1 MIFKQFFDNI
11 SFTYTYLIAN
21 KKGAEACII
30 DPVLEHIENY
40 LKAIKDLDLKLVKV
54 IDTHVHADHVSGIS
68 KLRDKTQCI
77 TCMGKSQNAS
87 EIVSMEVSDNEKF
100 KIGDLELRALF
111 TPGHT
116 DDSYCFL
123 LNDKIFTGDTL
134 LIGGTGR
141 TDFQNGN
148 AEDQYNSL
156 FNVVLKLDNRMLV
169 YPAHDYKGETVSTIG
184 FERKTNPRLQVKSKQ
199 EYVDLM
205 NLLNL
210 PDPKLMD
217 IAVPKNKKQGVSV
230 EIQMQSNGINVRQL
244 KTMID
249 QKVIKL
255 IDVRE
260 NFEIQRDGSIEN
272 SLHVPY
278 AQIENF
284 FKNIKLS
291 QPNEKFV
298 LYCHTGQRTYLALQK
313 LKNGNIH
320 HLVGGISNWI
330 EAGEKISLPSSQNTI
345 KK

>member
-1 MIFKQFFDNI
+1 MLFRQFFDTT
-11 SFTYTYLIAN
+11 SSTYTYLIAN

-30 DPVLEHIENY
+30 DPVLEHTKNY
-40 LKAIKDLDLKLVKV
+40 LKTIKDLDLKLVKV

-77 TCMGKSQNAS
+77 ACMGKSQNAS

-100 KIGDLELRALF
+100 KVGDLELRALF

-123 LNDKIFTGDTL
+123 LNNKIFTGDTL

-156 FNVVLKLDNRMLV
+156 FNVVLKLDDSVLV
-169 YPAHDYKGETVSTIG
+169 YPAHDYKGETVTTIG

-205 NLLNL
+205 SSLNL
-210 PDPKLMD
+210 PNPKLMD
-217 IAVPKNKKQGVSV
+217 IVVPKNRKHGVRL
-230 EIQMQSNGINVRQL
+230 EIQMQSNGINVQQL
-244 KTMID
+244 KTMMN
-249 QKVIKL
+249 QKKVKL

-260 NFEIQRDGSIEN
+260 DFEIQRDGLIEKSIQ
-272 SLHVPY
+272 VPY
-278 AQIENF
+278 TQIENF
-284 FKNIKLS
+284 FQNIELS
-291 QPNEKFV
+291 QSTDQFV
-298 LYCHTGQRTYLALQK
+298 LYCHSGQRTYLALQK
-313 LKNGNIH
+313 LKNSNIY
-320 HLVGGISNWI
+320 HLAGGILNWL
-330 EAGEKISLPSSQNTI
+330 EAGESVQRT
-345 KK
+345 

>member
-1 MIFKQFFDNI
+1 MLFRQFFDTT
-11 SFTYTYLIAN
+11 SSTYTYLIAN

-77 TCMGKSQNAS
+77 ACMGKSQNAS

-100 KIGDLELRALF
+100 KVGDLELRALF

-123 LNDKIFTGDTL
+123 LNNKIFTGDTL

-156 FNVVLKLDNRMLV
+156 FNVVLKLDDSVLV

-205 NLLNL
+205 SSLNL
-210 PDPKLMD
+210 PNPKLMD
-217 IAVPKNKKQGVSV
+217 IVIPKNRKHGVRL
-230 EIQMQSNGINVRQL
+230 EIQMQSNGINVQQL
-244 KTMID
+244 KTMMN
-249 QKVIKL
+249 QKKVKL

-260 NFEIQRDGSIEN
+260 DFEIQRDGLIEKSIQ
-272 SLHVPY
+272 VPY
-278 AQIENF
+278 TQIENF
-284 FKNIKLS
+284 FQNIELS
-291 QPNEKFV
+291 QSTDKFV
-298 LYCHTGQRTYLALQK
+298 LYCHSGQRTYLALQK
-313 LKNGNIH
+313 LKNSNIY
-320 HLVGGISNWI
+320 HLAGGILNWI
-330 EAGEKISLPSSQNTI
+330 EAGESVRRT
-345 KK
+345 

>member
-1 MIFKQFFDNI
+1 MLFRQFFDKI

-77 TCMGKSQNAS
+77 ACMGKSQNAS

-100 KIGDLELRALF
+100 KVGDLELRALF

-123 LNDKIFTGDTL
+123 LNNKIFTGDTL

-156 FNVVLKLDNRMLV
+156 FNVVLKLDDSVLV
-169 YPAHDYKGETVSTIG
+169 YPAHDYKGETVTTIG

-205 NLLNL
+205 SSLNL
-210 PDPKLMD
+210 PNPKLMD
-217 IAVPKNKKQGVSV
+217 IVVPKNRKHGVPL
-230 EIQMQSNGINVRQL
+230 EIQMQFNGINVQQL
-244 KTMID
+244 KTMMN
-249 QKVIKL
+249 QKKVKL

-260 NFEIQRDGSIEN
+260 DFEIQRDGLIEKSIQ
-272 SLHVPY
+272 VPY
-278 AQIENF
+278 TQIENF
-284 FKNIKLS
+284 FQNIELS
-291 QPNEKFV
+291 QSTDQFV
-298 LYCHTGQRTYLALQK
+298 LYCHSGQRTYLALQK
-313 LKNGNIH
+313 LKNSNIY
-320 HLVGGISNWI
+320 HLAGGILNWI
-330 EAGEKISLPSSQNTI
+330 EAGESVRRT
-345 KK
+345 

>member
-1 MIFKQFFDNI
+1 MLFRQFFDTT
-11 SFTYTYLIAN
+11 SSTYTYLIAN

-77 TCMGKSQNAS
+77 ACMGKSQNAS

-100 KIGDLELRALF
+100 KVGDLELRALF

-156 FNVVLKLDNRMLV
+156 FNVVLKLDDSVLV
-169 YPAHDYKGETVSTIG
+169 YPAHDYKGETVTTIG

-205 NLLNL
+205 SSLNL
-210 PDPKLMD
+210 PNPKLMD
-217 IAVPKNKKQGVSV
+217 IVVPKNRKHGVPL
-230 EIQMQSNGINVRQL
+230 EIQMQFNGINVQQL
-244 KTMID
+244 KTMMN
-249 QKVIKL
+249 QKKVKL

-260 NFEIQRDGSIEN
+260 DFEIQRDGLIEKSIQ
-272 SLHVPY
+272 VPY
-278 AQIENF
+278 TQIENF
-284 FKNIKLS
+284 FQNIELS
-291 QPNEKFV
+291 QSTDQFV
-298 LYCHTGQRTYLALQK
+298 LYCHSGQRTYLALQK
-313 LKNGNIH
+313 LKNSNIY
-320 HLVGGISNWI
+320 HLAGGILNWI
-330 EAGEKISLPSSQNTI
+330 EAGESVRRT
-345 KK
+345 

>member
-1 MIFKQFFDNI
+1 MLFRQFFDI
-11 SFTYTYLIAN
+11 TSSTYTYLIAN

-30 DPVLEHIENY
+30 DPVLENVPNY
-40 LKAIKDLDLKLVKV
+40 LKTIQDLDLKLVKV

-87 EIVSMEVSDNEKF
+87 EIVSMEVNDNEKF
-100 KIGDLELRALF
+100 KVGDLELRALF

-123 LNDKIFTGDTL
+123 LDDKIFTGDTL

-156 FNVVLKLDNRMLV
+156 FNVILKFDDRILV

-205 NLLNL
+205 NSLNL
-210 PDPKLMD
+210 PNPKLMD
-217 IAVPKNKKQGVSV
+217 IVVPKNKKHGVPL
-230 EIQMQSNGINVRQL
+230 ENQMRSNGINVQQL
-244 KTMID
+244 KTMMN
-249 QKVIKL
+249 QKKVKL

-260 NFEIQRDGSIEN
+260 DFEIQRDGLIEKSIQ
-272 SLHVPY
+272 VPY
-278 AQIENF
+278 TQIENF
-284 FKNIKLS
+284 FQNIELS
-291 QPNEKFV
+291 QSTDQFV
-298 LYCHTGQRTYLALQK
+298 LYCHSGQRTYLALQK
-313 LKNGNIH
+313 LKNSNIY
-320 HLVGGISNWI
+320 HLAGGILNWL
-330 EAGEKISLPSSQNTI
+330 EAGESVRRT
-345 KK
+345 

>member
-1 MIFKQFFDNI
+1 MLFRQFFDTT
-11 SFTYTYLIAN
+11 SSTYTYLIAN

-77 TCMGKSQNAS
+77 ACMGKSQNAS

-100 KIGDLELRALF
+100 KVGDLELRALF

-123 LNDKIFTGDTL
+123 LNNKIFTGDTL

-156 FNVVLKLDNRMLV
+156 FNVVLKLDDSVLV
-169 YPAHDYKGETVSTIG
+169 YPAHDYKGETVTTIG

-205 NLLNL
+205 SSLNL
-210 PDPKLMD
+210 PNPKLMD
-217 IAVPKNKKQGVSV
+217 IVIPKNRKHGVPL
-230 EIQMQSNGINVRQL
+230 EIQMQFNGINVQQL
-244 KTMID
+244 KTMMN
-249 QKVIKL
+249 QKKVKL

-260 NFEIQRDGSIEN
+260 DFEIQRDGLIEKSIQ
-272 SLHVPY
+272 VPY
-278 AQIENF
+278 TQIENF
-284 FKNIKLS
+284 FQNIELS
-291 QPNEKFV
+291 QSTDQFV
-298 LYCHTGQRTYLALQK
+298 LYCHSGQRTYLALQK
-313 LKNGNIH
+313 LKNSNIY
-320 HLVGGISNWI
+320 HLAGGILNWI
-330 EAGEKISLPSSQNTI
+330 EAGESVRRS
-345 KK
+345 

>member
-1 MIFKQFFDNI
+1 MLFRQFFDTT
-11 SFTYTYLIAN
+11 SSTYTYLIAN

-68 KLRDKTQCI
+68 KLRDKTHCI
-77 TCMGKSQNAS
+77 ACMGKSQNAS

-100 KIGDLELRALF
+100 KVGDLELRALF

-123 LNDKIFTGDTL
+123 LNNKIFTGDTL

-156 FNVVLKLDNRMLV
+156 FNVVLKLDDSVLV

-205 NLLNL
+205 SSLNL
-210 PDPKLMD
+210 PNPKLMD
-217 IAVPKNKKQGVSV
+217 IVVPKNRKHGVPL
-230 EIQMQSNGINVRQL
+230 EIQMQFNGINVPQL
-244 KTMID
+244 KTMMN
-249 QKVIKL
+249 QKKVKL

-260 NFEIQRDGSIEN
+260 DFEIQRDGLIEKSIQ
-272 SLHVPY
+272 VPY
-278 AQIENF
+278 TQIENF
-284 FKNIKLS
+284 FQNIELS
-291 QPNEKFV
+291 QSTDQFV
-298 LYCHTGQRTYLALQK
+298 LYCHSGQRTYLALQK
-313 LKNGNIH
+313 LKNSNIY
-320 HLVGGISNWI
+320 HLAGGILNWI
-330 EAGEKISLPSSQNTI
+330 EAGESVRRT
-345 KK
+345 

>member
-1 MIFKQFFDNI
+1 MLFRQFFDKI

-68 KLRDKTQCI
+68 KLRDKTHCI
-77 TCMGKSQNAS
+77 ACMGKSQNAS

-100 KIGDLELRALF
+100 KVGDLELRALF

-156 FNVVLKLDNRMLV
+156 FNVVLKLDDSVLV

-205 NLLNL
+205 SSLNL
-210 PDPKLMD
+210 PNPKLMD
-217 IAVPKNKKQGVSV
+217 IVVPKNRKHGVPL
-230 EIQMQSNGINVRQL
+230 EIQMQFNGINVQQL
-244 KTMID
+244 KTMMN
-249 QKVIKL
+249 QKKVKL

-260 NFEIQRDGSIEN
+260 DFEIQRDGLIEKSIQ
-272 SLHVPY
+272 VPY
-278 AQIENF
+278 TQIENF
-284 FKNIKLS
+284 FQNIELS
-291 QPNEKFV
+291 QSTDQFV
-298 LYCHTGQRTYLALQK
+298 LYCHSGQRTYLALQK
-313 LKNGNIH
+313 LKNSNIY
-320 HLVGGISNWI
+320 HLAGGILNWL
-330 EAGEKISLPSSQNTI
+330 EAGESVQRT
-345 KK
+345 

>member
-1 MIFKQFFDNI
+1 MLFRQFFDTT
-11 SFTYTYLIAN
+11 SSTYTYLIAN

-77 TCMGKSQNAS
+77 ACMGKSQNAS

-100 KIGDLELRALF
+100 KVGDLELRALF

-123 LNDKIFTGDTL
+123 LNNKIFTGDTL

-156 FNVVLKLDNRMLV
+156 FNVVLKLDDSVLV
-169 YPAHDYKGETVSTIG
+169 YPAHDYKGETVTTIG

-205 NLLNL
+205 SSLNL
-210 PDPKLMD
+210 PNPKLMD
-217 IAVPKNKKQGVSV
+217 IVVPKNRKHGVPL
-230 EIQMQSNGINVRQL
+230 EIQMQFNGINVQQL
-244 KTMID
+244 KTMMN
-249 QKVIKL
+249 QKKVKL

-260 NFEIQRDGSIEN
+260 DFEIQRDGLIEKSIQ
-272 SLHVPY
+272 VPY
-278 AQIENF
+278 TQIENF
-284 FKNIKLS
+284 FQNIELS
-291 QPNEKFV
+291 QSTDQFV
-298 LYCHTGQRTYLALQK
+298 LYCHSGQRTYLALQK
-313 LKNGNIH
+313 LKNSNIY
-320 HLVGGISNWI
+320 HLAGGILNWL
-330 EAGEKISLPSSQNTI
+330 EAGEGVRRT
-345 KK
+345 

>member
-1 MIFKQFFDNI
+1 MLFRQFFDKT
-11 SFTYTYLIAN
+11 SFTYTYLIAH

-30 DPVLEHIENY
+30 DPVLEHVENY

-87 EIVSMEVSDNEKF
+87 EIVSMEVSDNEKL

-123 LNDKIFTGDTL
+123 LNNKIFTGDTL

-156 FNVVLKLDNRMLV
+156 FNVVLKLDNRILV

-199 EYVDLM
+199 KYMDLM
-205 NLLNL
+205 NSLNL
-210 PDPKLMD
+210 PNPKLMD
-217 IAVPKNKKQGVSV
+217 IAVPKNKKHGVPL
-230 EIQMQSNGINVRQL
+230 EIQMQSNGINVQQL

-272 SLHVPY
+272 SIQVPY
-278 AQIENF
+278 TQIENF
-284 FKNIKLS
+284 FQNIELS
-291 QPNEKFV
+291 QSTDKFV
-298 LYCHTGQRTYLALQK
+298 LYCHSGQRTYLALQK
-313 LKNGNIH
+313 LKNSNIY
-320 HLVGGISNWI
+320 HLAGGILNWI
-330 EAGEKISLPSSQNTI
+330 EAGESVRRT
-345 KK
+345 

>member
-1 MIFKQFFDNI
+1 MLFRQFFDTT
-11 SFTYTYLIAN
+11 SSTYTYLIAN

-40 LKAIKDLDLKLVKV
+40 LKAIKELDLKLVKV

-77 TCMGKSQNAS
+77 ACMGKSQNAS

-100 KIGDLELRALF
+100 KVGDLELRALF

-116 DDSYCFL
+116 DDSYCFI

-156 FNVVLKLDNRMLV
+156 FNVVLKLDDSVLV
-169 YPAHDYKGETVSTIG
+169 YPAHDYKGETVTTIG

-205 NLLNL
+205 SSLNL
-210 PDPKLMD
+210 PNPKLMD
-217 IAVPKNKKQGVSV
+217 IVVPKNRKHGVRL
-230 EIQMQSNGINVRQL
+230 EIQMQFNGINVQQL
-244 KTMID
+244 KTMMN
-249 QKVIKL
+249 QKKVKL

-260 NFEIQRDGSIEN
+260 DFEIQRDGLIEKSIQ
-272 SLHVPY
+272 VPY
-278 AQIENF
+278 TQIENF
-284 FKNIKLS
+284 FQNIELS
-291 QPNEKFV
+291 QSTDQFV
-298 LYCHTGQRTYLALQK
+298 LYCHSGQRTYLALQK
-313 LKNGNIH
+313 LKNSNIY
-320 HLVGGISNWI
+320 HLAGGILNWI
-330 EAGEKISLPSSQNTI
+330 EAGESVRRT
-345 KK
+345 

>member
-1 MIFKQFFDNI
+1 MLFRQFFDKI

-77 TCMGKSQNAS
+77 ACMGKSQNAS

-100 KIGDLELRALF
+100 KVGDLELRALF

-116 DDSYCFL
+116 DDSHCFL
-123 LNDKIFTGDTL
+123 LNNKIFTGDTL

-156 FNVVLKLDNRMLV
+156 FNVVLKLDDSVLV
-169 YPAHDYKGETVSTIG
+169 YPAHDYKGETVTTIG

-205 NLLNL
+205 SSLNL
-210 PDPKLMD
+210 PNPKLMD
-217 IAVPKNKKQGVSV
+217 IVVPKNRKHGVPL
-230 EIQMQSNGINVRQL
+230 EIQMQFNGINVQQL
-244 KTMID
+244 KTMMN
-249 QKVIKL
+249 QKKVKL

-260 NFEIQRDGSIEN
+260 DFEIQRDGLIEKSIQ
-272 SLHVPY
+272 VPY
-278 AQIENF
+278 TQIENF
-284 FKNIKLS
+284 FQNIELS
-291 QPNEKFV
+291 QSTDQFV
-298 LYCHTGQRTYLALQK
+298 LYCHSGQRTYLALQK
-313 LKNGNIH
+313 LKNSNIY
-320 HLVGGISNWI
+320 HLAGGILNWI
-330 EAGEKISLPSSQNTI
+330 EAGESVRRT
-345 KK
+345 

>member
-1 MIFKQFFDNI
+1 MLFRQFFDTT
-11 SFTYTYLIAN
+11 SSTYTYLIAN

-77 TCMGKSQNAS
+77 ACMGKSQNAS

-100 KIGDLELRALF
+100 KVGDLELRALF

-123 LNDKIFTGDTL
+123 LNNKIFTGDTL

-156 FNVVLKLDNRMLV
+156 FNVVLKLDDSVLV
-169 YPAHDYKGETVSTIG
+169 YPAHDYKGETVTTIG

-205 NLLNL
+205 SSLNL
-210 PDPKLMD
+210 PNPKLMD
-217 IAVPKNKKQGVSV
+217 IVVPKNRKHGVPL
-230 EIQMQSNGINVRQL
+230 ENQMRSNGINVQQL
-244 KTMID
+244 KTMMN
-249 QKVIKL
+249 QKKVKL

-260 NFEIQRDGSIEN
+260 DFEIQRDGLIEKSIQ
-272 SLHVPY
+272 VPY
-278 AQIENF
+278 TQIENF
-284 FKNIKLS
+284 FQNIELS
-291 QPNEKFV
+291 QSTDQFV
-298 LYCHTGQRTYLALQK
+298 LYCHSGQRTYLALQK
-313 LKNGNIH
+313 LKNSNIY
-320 HLVGGISNWI
+320 HLAGGILNWL
-330 EAGEKISLPSSQNTI
+330 EAGESVQRT
-345 KK
+345 

>member
-1 MIFKQFFDNI
+1 MLFRQFFDTT
-11 SFTYTYLIAN
+11 SSTYTYLIAN

-77 TCMGKSQNAS
+77 ACMGKSQNAS
-87 EIVSMEVSDNEKF
+87 EIVSIEVSDNEKF
-100 KIGDLELRALF
+100 KVGDLELRALF

-123 LNDKIFTGDTL
+123 LNNKIFTGDTL

-156 FNVVLKLDNRMLV
+156 FNVVLKLDDSVLV
-169 YPAHDYKGETVSTIG
+169 YPAHDYKGETVTTIG

-205 NLLNL
+205 SSLNL
-210 PDPKLMD
+210 PNPKLMD
-217 IAVPKNKKQGVSV
+217 IVVPKNRKHGVPL
-230 EIQMQSNGINVRQL
+230 EIQMQFNGINVQQL
-244 KTMID
+244 KTMMN
-249 QKVIKL
+249 QKKVKL

-260 NFEIQRDGSIEN
+260 DFEIQRDGLIEKSIQ
-272 SLHVPY
+272 VPY
-278 AQIENF
+278 TQIENF
-284 FKNIKLS
+284 FQNIELS
-291 QPNEKFV
+291 QSTDQFV
-298 LYCHTGQRTYLALQK
+298 LYCHSGQRTYLALQK
-313 LKNGNIH
+313 LKNSNIY
-320 HLVGGISNWI
+320 HLAGGILNWL
-330 EAGEKISLPSSQNTI
+330 EAGESVRRT
-345 KK
+345 

>member
-1 MIFKQFFDNI
+1 MLFRQFFDAT
-11 SFTYTYLIAN
+11 SSTYTYLVAH

-30 DPVLEHIENY
+30 DPVLEHVDNY

-68 KLRDKTQCI
+68 KLRDKTHCI
-77 TCMGKSQNAS
+77 ACMGKSQNAS
-87 EIVSMEVSDNEKF
+87 EIVSIEVSDNEKF
-100 KIGDLELRALF
+100 KVGDLELRALF

-123 LNDKIFTGDTL
+123 LNNKIFTGDTL

-156 FNVVLKLDNRMLV
+156 FNVVLKLDDSVLV

-205 NLLNL
+205 SSLNL
-210 PDPKLMD
+210 PNPKLMD
-217 IAVPKNKKQGVSV
+217 IVVPKNRKHGVRL
-230 EIQMQSNGINVRQL
+230 EIQMQFNGINVQQL
-244 KTMID
+244 KTMMN
-249 QKVIKL
+249 QKKVKL

-260 NFEIQRDGSIEN
+260 DFEIQRDGLIEKSIQ
-272 SLHVPY
+272 VPY
-278 AQIENF
+278 TQIENF
-284 FKNIKLS
+284 FQNIELS
-291 QPNEKFV
+291 QSTDQFV
-298 LYCHTGQRTYLALQK
+298 LYCHSGQRTYLALQK
-313 LKNGNIH
+313 LKNSNIY
-320 HLVGGISNWI
+320 HLAGGIINWI
-330 EAGEKISLPSSQNTI
+330 EAGESVRRT
-345 KK
+345 

>member
-1 MIFKQFFDNI
+1 MLFRQFFDTT
-11 SFTYTYLIAN
+11 SSTYTYLIAN

-77 TCMGKSQNAS
+77 ACMGKSQNAS

-100 KIGDLELRALF
+100 KVGDLELRALF

-123 LNDKIFTGDTL
+123 LNNKIFTGDTL

-156 FNVVLKLDNRMLV
+156 FNVVLKLDDSVLV

-205 NLLNL
+205 SSLNL
-210 PDPKLMD
+210 PNPKLMD
-217 IAVPKNKKQGVSV
+217 IVVPKNRKHGVPL
-230 EIQMQSNGINVRQL
+230 EIQMQFNGINVQQL
-244 KTMID
+244 KTMMN
-249 QKVIKL
+249 QKKVKL

-260 NFEIQRDGSIEN
+260 DFEIQRDGLIEKSIQ
-272 SLHVPY
+272 VPY
-278 AQIENF
+278 TQIENF
-284 FKNIKLS
+284 FQNIELS
-291 QPNEKFV
+291 QSTDQFV
-298 LYCHTGQRTYLALQK
+298 LYCHSGQRTYLALQK
-313 LKNGNIH
+313 LKNSNIY
-320 HLVGGISNWI
+320 HLAGGILNWL
-330 EAGEKISLPSSQNTI
+330 EAGESVRRT
-345 KK
+345 

>member
-1 MIFKQFFDNI
+1 MLFRQFFDTT
-11 SFTYTYLIAN
+11 SSTYTYLIAN

-68 KLRDKTQCI
+68 KLREKTQCI
-77 TCMGKSQNAS
+77 ACMGKSQNAS

-100 KIGDLELRALF
+100 KVGDLELRALF

-156 FNVVLKLDNRMLV
+156 FNVVLKLDDSVLV
-169 YPAHDYKGETVSTIG
+169 YPAHDYKGETVTTIG

-205 NLLNL
+205 SSLNL
-210 PDPKLMD
+210 PNPKLMD
-217 IAVPKNKKQGVSV
+217 IVVPKNRKHGVPL
-230 EIQMQSNGINVRQL
+230 EIQMQFNGINVQQL
-244 KTMID
+244 KTMMN
-249 QKVIKL
+249 QKKVKL

-260 NFEIQRDGSIEN
+260 DFEIQRDGSIEK
-272 SLHVPY
+272 SIQVPY
-278 AQIENF
+278 TQIENF
-284 FKNIKLS
+284 FQNIELS
-291 QPNEKFV
+291 QSTDQFV
-298 LYCHTGQRTYLALQK
+298 LYCHSGQRTYLALQK
-313 LKNGNIH
+313 LKNSNIY
-320 HLVGGISNWI
+320 HLAGGILNWI
-330 EAGEKISLPSSQNTI
+330 ESGESVRRT
-345 KK
+345 

>member
-1 MIFKQFFDNI
+1 MLFRQFFDKI
-11 SFTYTYLIAN
+11 SSTYTYLIAN

-68 KLRDKTQCI
+68 KLRDKTHCI
-77 TCMGKSQNAS
+77 ACMGKSQNAS

-100 KIGDLELRALF
+100 KVGDLELRALF

-123 LNDKIFTGDTL
+123 LNNKIFTGDTL

-156 FNVVLKLDNRMLV
+156 FNVVLKLDDSVLV
-169 YPAHDYKGETVSTIG
+169 YPAHDYKGETVTTIG

-205 NLLNL
+205 SSLNL
-210 PDPKLMD
+210 PNPKLMD
-217 IAVPKNKKQGVSV
+217 IVIPKNRKLGVRL
-230 EIQMQSNGINVRQL
+230 EIQMQSNGINVQQL
-244 KTMID
+244 KTMMY
-249 QKVIKL
+249 QKKVKL

-260 NFEIQRDGSIEN
+260 DFEIQRDGLIEKSIQ
-272 SLHVPY
+272 VPY
-278 AQIENF
+278 TQIENF
-284 FKNIKLS
+284 FQNIELS
-291 QPNEKFV
+291 QSTDKFV
-298 LYCHTGQRTYLALQK
+298 LYCHSGQRTYLALQK
-313 LKNGNIH
+313 LKNSNIY
-320 HLVGGISNWI
+320 HLAGGILNWI
-330 EAGEKISLPSSQNTI
+330 EAGESVRRS
-345 KK
+345 

>member
-1 MIFKQFFDNI
+1 MLFRQFFDI
-11 SFTYTYLIAN
+11 TSSTYTYLIAN

-30 DPVLEHIENY
+30 DPVLENVPNY
-40 LKAIKDLDLKLVKV
+40 LKTIQDLDLKLVKV

-87 EIVSMEVSDNEKF
+87 EIVSMEVNDNEKF

-123 LNDKIFTGDTL
+123 LDDKIFTGDTL

-156 FNVVLKLDNRMLV
+156 FNVILKFDDRILV

-205 NLLNL
+205 NSLNL
-210 PDPKLMD
+210 PNPKLMD
-217 IAVPKNKKQGVSV
+217 IAVPKNKKHGVPL
-230 EIQMQSNGINVRQL
+230 EIQMQFNGINVQQL
-244 KTMID
+244 KTMMN
-249 QKVIKL
+249 QKKVKL

-260 NFEIQRDGSIEN
+260 DFEIQRDGLIEKSIQ
-272 SLHVPY
+272 VPY
-278 AQIENF
+278 TQIENF
-284 FKNIKLS
+284 FQNIELS
-291 QPNEKFV
+291 QSTDQFV
-298 LYCHTGQRTYLALQK
+298 LYCHSGQRTYLALQK
-313 LKNGNIH
+313 LKNSNIH
-320 HLVGGISNWI
+320 HLVGGILNWI
-330 EAGEKISLPSSQNTI
+330 EAGEKVHLSPSH
-345 KK
+345 

>member
-1 MIFKQFFDNI
+1 MLFRQFFDKI
-11 SFTYTYLIAN
+11 SSTYTYLIAN

-40 LKAIKDLDLKLVKV
+40 LKAIKELDLKLVKV

-68 KLRDKTQCI
+68 KLRDKTHCI
-77 TCMGKSQNAS
+77 ACMGKSQNAS

-100 KIGDLELRALF
+100 KVGDLELCALF

-116 DDSYCFL
+116 NDSYCFL

-156 FNVVLKLDNRMLV
+156 FNVVLKLDDSVLV
-169 YPAHDYKGETVSTIG
+169 YPAHDYKGETVTTIG

-205 NLLNL
+205 SSLNL
-210 PDPKLMD
+210 PNPKLMD
-217 IAVPKNKKQGVSV
+217 IVVPKNRKHGVPL
-230 EIQMQSNGINVRQL
+230 EIQMQFNGINVQQL
-244 KTMID
+244 KTMMN
-249 QKVIKL
+249 QKKVKL

-260 NFEIQRDGSIEN
+260 DFEIQRDGLIEKSIQ
-272 SLHVPY
+272 VPY
-278 AQIENF
+278 TQIENF
-284 FKNIKLS
+284 FQNIELS
-291 QPNEKFV
+291 QSTDQFV
-298 LYCHTGQRTYLALQK
+298 LYCHSGQRTYLALQK
-313 LKNGNIH
+313 LKNSNIY
-320 HLVGGISNWI
+320 HLAGGILNWI
-330 EAGEKISLPSSQNTI
+330 EAGESVRRT
-345 KK
+345 

>member
-1 MIFKQFFDNI
+1 MLFRQFLDI
-11 SFTYTYLIAN
+11 TSSTYTYLIAN

-30 DPVLEHIENY
+30 DPVLEHTENY
-40 LKAIKDLDLKLVKV
+40 LRTIKEFDLKLVKV

-77 TCMGKSQNAS
+77 ACMGKSQNAS

-100 KIGDLELRALF
+100 KVGDLELRALF

-156 FNVVLKLDNRMLV
+156 FNVVLKLDDSVLV
-169 YPAHDYKGETVSTIG
+169 YPAHDYKGETVTTIG

-205 NLLNL
+205 SSLNL
-210 PDPKLMD
+210 PNPKLMD
-217 IAVPKNKKQGVSV
+217 IVVPKNRKHGVRL
-230 EIQMQSNGINVRQL
+230 EIQMQFNGINVQQL
-244 KTMID
+244 KTMMN
-249 QKVIKL
+249 QKKVKL

-260 NFEIQRDGSIEN
+260 DFEIQRDGLIEKSIQ
-272 SLHVPY
+272 VPY
-278 AQIENF
+278 TQIENF
-284 FKNIKLS
+284 FQNIELS
-291 QPNEKFV
+291 QSTDQFV

-313 LKNGNIH
+313 LKNSNIY
-320 HLVGGISNWI
+320 HLAGGILNWI
-330 EAGEKISLPSSQNTI
+330 EAGESVRQT
-345 KK
+345 

>member
-1 MIFKQFFDNI
+1 MLFRQFFDTT
-11 SFTYTYLIAN
+11 SSTYTYLIAN

-77 TCMGKSQNAS
+77 ACMGKSQNAS

-100 KIGDLELRALF
+100 KVGDLELRALF

-123 LNDKIFTGDTL
+123 LNNKIFTGDTL

-156 FNVVLKLDNRMLV
+156 FNVVLKLDDSVLV
-169 YPAHDYKGETVSTIG
+169 YPAHDYKGETVTTIG

-205 NLLNL
+205 SSLNL
-210 PDPKLMD
+210 PNPKLMD
-217 IAVPKNKKQGVSV
+217 IVVPKNRKHGVRLK
-230 EIQMQSNGINVRQL
+230 IQMQSNGINVQQL
-244 KTMID
+244 KTMMN
-249 QKVIKL
+249 QKKVKL

-260 NFEIQRDGSIEN
+260 DFEIQRDGLIEKSIQ
-272 SLHVPY
+272 VPY
-278 AQIENF
+278 TQIENF
-284 FKNIKLS
+284 FQNIELS
-291 QPNEKFV
+291 QSTDQFV
-298 LYCHTGQRTYLALQK
+298 LYCHSGQRTYLALQK
-313 LKNGNIH
+313 LKNSNIY
-320 HLVGGISNWI
+320 HLAGGILNWL
-330 EAGEKISLPSSQNTI
+330 EAGESVRRT
-345 KK
+345 

>member
-1 MIFKQFFDNI
+1 MLFRQFFDTT
-11 SFTYTYLIAN
+11 SSTYTYLIAN

-77 TCMGKSQNAS
+77 ACMGKSQNAS

-100 KIGDLELRALF
+100 KVGDLELRALF

-156 FNVVLKLDNRMLV
+156 FNVVLKLDDSVLV

-205 NLLNL
+205 SSLNL
-210 PDPKLMD
+210 PNPKLMD
-217 IAVPKNKKQGVSV
+217 IVVPKNRKHGVPL
-230 EIQMQSNGINVRQL
+230 EIQMQSNGINVQQL
-244 KTMID
+244 KTMMN
-249 QKVIKL
+249 QKKVKL

-260 NFEIQRDGSIEN
+260 DFEIQRDGLIEKSIQ
-272 SLHVPY
+272 VPY
-278 AQIENF
+278 TQIENF
-284 FKNIKLS
+284 FQNIELS
-291 QPNEKFV
+291 QSTDQFV
-298 LYCHTGQRTYLALQK
+298 LYCHSGQRTYLALQK
-313 LKNGNIH
+313 LKNSNIY
-320 HLVGGISNWI
+320 HLAGGILNWL
-330 EAGEKISLPSSQNTI
+330 ETGESVRRT
-345 KK
+345 

>member
-1 MIFKQFFDNI
+1 MLFRQFFDTT
-11 SFTYTYLIAN
+11 SSTYTYLIAN

-77 TCMGKSQNAS
+77 ACMGKSQNAS

-100 KIGDLELRALF
+100 KVGDLELRALF

-156 FNVVLKLDNRMLV
+156 FNVVLKLDDSVLV

-205 NLLNL
+205 SSLNL
-210 PDPKLMD
+210 PNPKLMD
-217 IAVPKNKKQGVSV
+217 IVVPKNRKHGVPL
-230 EIQMQSNGINVRQL
+230 EIQMQFNGINVQQL
-244 KTMID
+244 KTMMN
-249 QKVIKL
+249 QKKVKL

-260 NFEIQRDGSIEN
+260 DFEIQRDGLIEKSIQ
-272 SLHVPY
+272 VPY
-278 AQIENF
+278 TQIENF
-284 FKNIKLS
+284 FQNIELS
-291 QPNEKFV
+291 QSTDQFV
-298 LYCHTGQRTYLALQK
+298 LYCHSGQRTYLALQK
-313 LKNGNIH
+313 LKNSNIY
-320 HLVGGISNWI
+320 HLAGGILNWI
-330 EAGEKISLPSSQNTI
+330 EAGESVRRT
-345 KK
+345 

>member
-30 DPVLEHIENY
+30 DPVLENVPNY
-40 LKAIKDLDLKLVKV
+40 LKTIQDLNLKLVKV

-123 LNDKIFTGDTL
+123 LGDKIFTGDTL

-148 AEDQYNSL
+148 ARDQYNSL
-156 FNVVLKLDNRMLV
+156 FNIVLKFDDKTLV

-205 NLLNL
+205 NSLNL
-210 PDPKLMD
+210 PNPKLMD
-217 IAVPKNKKQGVSV
+217 IAVPKNKKHGVSV
-230 EIQMQSNGINVRQL
+230 EIQMQSNGINAQQL

-249 QKVIKL
+249 QKAIKL

-272 SLHVPY
+272 SIHVPY

-284 FKNIKLS
+284 FKNIELP
-291 QPNEKFV
+291 QPSEKFV

-313 LKNGNIH
+313 LKNGNIY
-320 HLVGGISNWI
+320 HLVGGILNWI
-330 EAGEKISLPSSQNTI
+330 ETGEKVHLSPSY
-345 KK
+345 

>member
-1 MIFKQFFDNI
+1 MLFRQFFDTT
-11 SFTYTYLIAN
+11 SSTYTYLIAN

-77 TCMGKSQNAS
+77 ACMGKSQNAS

-100 KIGDLELRALF
+100 KVGDLELRALF

-116 DDSYCFL
+116 DDSYCFI

-156 FNVVLKLDNRMLV
+156 FNVVLKLDDSVLV
-169 YPAHDYKGETVSTIG
+169 YPAHDYKGETVTTIG

-205 NLLNL
+205 SSLNL
-210 PDPKLMD
+210 PNPKLMD
-217 IAVPKNKKQGVSV
+217 IVVPKNRKHGVPL
-230 EIQMQSNGINVRQL
+230 EIQMQFNGINVQQL
-244 KTMID
+244 KTMMN
-249 QKVIKL
+249 QKKVKL

-260 NFEIQRDGSIEN
+260 DFEIQRDGLIEKSIQ
-272 SLHVPY
+272 VPY
-278 AQIENF
+278 TQIENF
-284 FKNIKLS
+284 FQNIELS
-291 QPNEKFV
+291 QSTDQFV
-298 LYCHTGQRTYLALQK
+298 LYCHSGQRTYLALQK
-313 LKNGNIH
+313 LKNSNIY
-320 HLVGGISNWI
+320 HLAGGILNWI
-330 EAGEKISLPSSQNTI
+330 ETGFSVRRT
-345 KK
+345 

>member
-1 MIFKQFFDNI
+1 MLFRQFFDTT
-11 SFTYTYLIAN
+11 SSTYTYLIAN

-68 KLRDKTQCI
+68 KLRDKTHCI
-77 TCMGKSQNAS
+77 ACMGKSQNAS

-100 KIGDLELRALF
+100 KVGDLELRALF

-123 LNDKIFTGDTL
+123 LNNKIFTGDTL

-156 FNVVLKLDNRMLV
+156 FNVVLKLDDSVLV

-205 NLLNL
+205 SSLNL
-210 PDPKLMD
+210 PNPKLMD
-217 IAVPKNKKQGVSV
+217 IVIPKNRKHGVRL
-230 EIQMQSNGINVRQL
+230 EIQMQFNGINVQQL
-244 KTMID
+244 KTMMN
-249 QKVIKL
+249 QKKVKL

-260 NFEIQRDGSIEN
+260 DFEIQRDGLIEKSIQ
-272 SLHVPY
+272 VPY
-278 AQIENF
+278 TQIENF
-284 FKNIKLS
+284 FQNIELS
-291 QPNEKFV
+291 QSTDQFV
-298 LYCHTGQRTYLALQK
+298 LYCHSGQRTYLALQK
-313 LKNGNIH
+313 LKNSNIY
-320 HLVGGISNWI
+320 HLAGGILNWI
-330 EAGEKISLPSSQNTI
+330 EAGESVRRS
-345 KK
+345 

>member
-1 MIFKQFFDNI
+1 MLFRQFFDTT
-11 SFTYTYLIAN
+11 SSTYTYLIAN

-77 TCMGKSQNAS
+77 ACMGKSQNAS

-100 KIGDLELRALF
+100 KVGDLELRALF

-156 FNVVLKLDNRMLV
+156 FNVVLKLDDSVLV

-205 NLLNL
+205 SSLNL
-210 PDPKLMD
+210 PNPKLMD
-217 IAVPKNKKQGVSV
+217 IVVPKNRKHGVPL
-230 EIQMQSNGINVRQL
+230 EIQMQFNGINVQQL
-244 KTMID
+244 KTMMN
-249 QKVIKL
+249 QKKVKL

-260 NFEIQRDGSIEN
+260 DFEIQRDGLIEKSIQ
-272 SLHVPY
+272 VPY

-284 FKNIKLS
+284 FQNIELFQS
-291 QPNEKFV
+291 TDQFV
-298 LYCHTGQRTYLALQK
+298 LYCHSGQRTYLALQK
-313 LKNGNIH
+313 LKNSNIY
-320 HLVGGISNWI
+320 HLAGGILNWL
-330 EAGEKISLPSSQNTI
+330 EAGESVQRT
-345 KK
+345 

>member
-1 MIFKQFFDNI
+1 MLFRQFFDTT
-11 SFTYTYLIAN
+11 SSTYTYLIAN

-77 TCMGKSQNAS
+77 ACMGKSQNAS

-100 KIGDLELRALF
+100 KVGDLELRALF

-156 FNVVLKLDNRMLV
+156 FNVVLKLDDSVLV
-169 YPAHDYKGETVSTIG
+169 YPAHDYKGETVTTIG

-205 NLLNL
+205 SSLNL
-210 PDPKLMD
+210 PNPKLMD
-217 IAVPKNKKQGVSV
+217 IVVPKNRKHGVPL
-230 EIQMQSNGINVRQL
+230 EIQMQFNGINVQQL
-244 KTMID
+244 KTMMN
-249 QKVIKL
+249 QKKVKL

-260 NFEIQRDGSIEN
+260 DFEIQRDGLIEKSIQ
-272 SLHVPY
+272 VPY
-278 AQIENF
+278 TQIENF
-284 FKNIKLS
+284 FQNIELS
-291 QPNEKFV
+291 QSTDQFV
-298 LYCHTGQRTYLALQK
+298 LYCHSGQRTYLALQK
-313 LKNGNIH
+313 LKDSNIY
-320 HLVGGISNWI
+320 HLAGGILNWI
-330 EAGEKISLPSSQNTI
+330 EAGESVRRT
-345 KK
+345 

>member
-141 TDFQNGN
+141 TDFQNGS

-156 FNVVLKLDNRMLV
+156 FNVVLKLDDRMLV

-184 FERKTNPRLQVKSKQ
+184 FERKTNPRLQVKSKR

-205 NLLNL
+205 NSLNL

-217 IAVPKNKKQGVSV
+217 IVVPKNKKQGVSV

-272 SLHVPY
+272 SLNVPY

-284 FKNIKLS
+284 FKNIKLY

-330 EAGEKISLPSSQNTI
+330 ESGEKISLPSSQNTI

>member
-1 MIFKQFFDNI
+1 MLFRQFFDTT
-11 SFTYTYLIAN
+11 SSTYTYLIAD
-21 KKGAEACII
+21 KKGSEACII
-30 DPVLEHIENY
+30 DPVLEHTKNY

-54 IDTHVHADHVSGIS
+54 IDTHVHADHISGIS

-77 TCMGKSQNAS
+77 ACMGKSQNAS

-100 KIGDLELRALF
+100 KVGDLELRALF

-156 FNVVLKLDNRMLV
+156 FNVVLKLDDSVLV
-169 YPAHDYKGETVSTIG
+169 YPAHDYKGETVTTIG

-205 NLLNL
+205 SSLNL
-210 PDPKLMD
+210 PNPKLMD
-217 IAVPKNKKQGVSV
+217 IVVPKNRKHGVPL
-230 EIQMQSNGINVRQL
+230 EIQMQFNGINVQQL
-244 KTMID
+244 KTMMN
-249 QKVIKL
+249 QKKVKL

-260 NFEIQRDGSIEN
+260 DFEIQRDGLIEKSIQ
-272 SLHVPY
+272 VPY
-278 AQIENF
+278 TQIENF
-284 FKNIKLS
+284 FQNIELS
-291 QPNEKFV
+291 QSTDQFV
-298 LYCHTGQRTYLALQK
+298 LYCHSGQRTYLALQK
-313 LKNGNIH
+313 LKNSNIY
-320 HLVGGISNWI
+320 HLAGGILNWV
-330 EAGEKISLPSSQNTI
+330 EAGESVRRT
-345 KK
+345 

>member
-1 MIFKQFFDNI
+1 MLFRQFFDTT
-11 SFTYTYLIAN
+11 SSTYTYLIAN

-77 TCMGKSQNAS
+77 ACMGKSQNAS

-100 KIGDLELRALF
+100 KVGDLELRALF

-123 LNDKIFTGDTL
+123 LNNKIFTGDTL

-156 FNVVLKLDNRMLV
+156 FNVVLKLDDSVLV
-169 YPAHDYKGETVSTIG
+169 YPAHDYKGETVTTIG

-205 NLLNL
+205 SSLNL
-210 PDPKLMD
+210 PNPKLMD
-217 IAVPKNKKQGVSV
+217 IVVPKNRKHGVPL
-230 EIQMQSNGINVRQL
+230 EIQMQFNGINVQQL
-244 KTMID
+244 KTMMN
-249 QKVIKL
+249 QKKVKL

-260 NFEIQRDGSIEN
+260 DFEIQRDGLIEKSIQ
-272 SLHVPY
+272 VPY
-278 AQIENF
+278 TQIENF
-284 FKNIKLS
+284 FQNIELS
-291 QPNEKFV
+291 QSTDQFV
-298 LYCHTGQRTYLALQK
+298 LYCHSGQRTYLALQK
-313 LKNGNIH
+313 LKNSNIY
-320 HLVGGISNWI
+320 HLAGGILNWL
-330 EAGEKISLPSSQNTI
+330 EAGESVRRT
-345 KK
+345 

>member
-1 MIFKQFFDNI
+1 MLFRQFFDTT
-11 SFTYTYLIAN
+11 SSTYTYLIAN

-77 TCMGKSQNAS
+77 ACMGKSQNAS

-100 KIGDLELRALF
+100 KVGDLELRALF

-123 LNDKIFTGDTL
+123 LNNKIFTGDTL

-156 FNVVLKLDNRMLV
+156 FNVVLKLDDSVLV

-205 NLLNL
+205 SSLNL
-210 PDPKLMD
+210 PNPKLMD
-217 IAVPKNKKQGVSV
+217 IVIPKNRKHGVPL
-230 EIQMQSNGINVRQL
+230 EIQMQFNGINVQQL
-244 KTMID
+244 KTMMN
-249 QKVIKL
+249 QKKVKL

-260 NFEIQRDGSIEN
+260 DFEIQRDGLIEKSIQ
-272 SLHVPY
+272 VPY
-278 AQIENF
+278 TQIENF
-284 FKNIKLS
+284 FQNIELS
-291 QPNEKFV
+291 QSTDQFV
-298 LYCHTGQRTYLALQK
+298 LYCHSGQRTYLALQK
-313 LKNGNIH
+313 LKNSNIY
-320 HLVGGISNWI
+320 HLAGGILNWI
-330 EAGEKISLPSSQNTI
+330 EAGESVRRT
-345 KK
+345 

>member
-1 MIFKQFFDNI
+1 MLFRQFFDTT
-11 SFTYTYLIAN
+11 SSTYTYLIAN

-30 DPVLEHIENY
+30 DPVLENVPNY
-40 LKAIKDLDLKLVKV
+40 LKTIQDLDLKLVKV

-87 EIVSMEVSDNEKF
+87 EIVSMEVNDNEKF

-123 LNDKIFTGDTL
+123 LDDKIFTGDTL

-156 FNVVLKLDNRMLV
+156 FNVILKFDDRILV

-205 NLLNL
+205 NSLNL
-210 PDPKLMD
+210 PNPKLMD
-217 IAVPKNKKQGVSV
+217 IAVPKNKKHGVPL
-230 EIQMQSNGINVRQL
+230 EIQMQFNGINVQQL
-244 KTMID
+244 KTMMN
-249 QKVIKL
+249 QKKVKL

-260 NFEIQRDGSIEN
+260 DFEIQRDGLIEKSIQ
-272 SLHVPY
+272 VPY
-278 AQIENF
+278 TQIENF
-284 FKNIKLS
+284 FQNIELS
-291 QPNEKFV
+291 QSTDQFV
-298 LYCHTGQRTYLALQK
+298 LYCHSGQRTYLALQK
-313 LKNGNIH
+313 LKNSNIY
-320 HLVGGISNWI
+320 HLAGGILNWI
-330 EAGEKISLPSSQNTI
+330 EAGESVRRT
-345 KK
+345 

>member
-1 MIFKQFFDNI
+1 MLFRQFFDTT
-11 SFTYTYLIAN
+11 SSTYTYLIAN

-77 TCMGKSQNAS
+77 ACMGKSQNAS

-100 KIGDLELRALF
+100 KVGDLELRALF

-123 LNDKIFTGDTL
+123 LNNKIFTGDTL

-156 FNVVLKLDNRMLV
+156 FNVVLKLDDSVLV

-205 NLLNL
+205 NSLNL
-210 PDPKLMD
+210 PNPKLMD
-217 IAVPKNKKQGVSV
+217 IAVPKNKKHGVPL
-230 EIQMQSNGINVRQL
+230 EIQMQFNGINVQQL
-244 KTMID
+244 KTMMN
-249 QKVIKL
+249 QKKVKL

-260 NFEIQRDGSIEN
+260 DFEIQRDGLIEKSIQ
-272 SLHVPY
+272 VPY
-278 AQIENF
+278 TQIENF
-284 FKNIKLS
+284 FQNIELS
-291 QPNEKFV
+291 QSTDQFV
-298 LYCHTGQRTYLALQK
+298 LYCHSGQRTYLALQK
-313 LKNGNIH
+313 LKNSNIY
-320 HLVGGISNWI
+320 HLAGGILNWL
-330 EAGEKISLPSSQNTI
+330 EAGESVRRT
-345 KK
+345 

>member
-30 DPVLEHIENY
+30 DPVLEHVENY
-40 LKAIKDLDLKLVKV
+40 LKTIKDLDLKLVKV

-156 FNVVLKLDNRMLV
+156 FNVVLKLDDRMLV
-169 YPAHDYKGETVSTIG
+169 YPAHDYRGETVSTIG
-184 FERKTNPRLQVKSKQ
+184 FERKNNPRLQVKSKQ

-205 NLLNL
+205 NSLNL

-230 EIQMQSNGINVRQL
+230 EIQMQSNGINVQQL

-249 QKVIKL
+249 HKVIKL

-298 LYCHTGQRTYLALQK
+298 LYCHSGQRTYHALQK
-313 LKNGNIH
+313 LKNGNIY

-330 EAGEKISLPSSQNTI
+330 KAGEKISLPSWQNTI

>member
-1 MIFKQFFDNI
+1 MLFRQFFDKT
-11 SFTYTYLIAN
+11 SSTYTYLIAH

-134 LIGGTGR
+134 LIGGTCR

-148 AEDQYNSL
+148 AEDQYDSL
-156 FNVVLKLDNRMLV
+156 FNVVLKFDDRMLV

-184 FERKTNPRLQVKSKQ
+184 FERKTNPRLQVKSKR

-205 NLLNL
+205 NSLNL
-210 PDPKLMD
+210 PNPKLMD
-217 IAVPKNKKQGVSV
+217 IAVPKNKKHGVP
-230 EIQMQSNGINVRQL
+230 L
-244 KTMID
+244 
-249 QKVIKL
+249 
-255 IDVRE
+255 
-260 NFEIQRDGSIEN
+260 
-272 SLHVPY
+272 
-278 AQIENF
+278 
-284 FKNIKLS
+284 
-291 QPNEKFV
+291 
-298 LYCHTGQRTYLALQK
+298 
-313 LKNGNIH
+313 
-320 HLVGGISNWI
+320 
-330 EAGEKISLPSSQNTI
+330 
-345 KK
+345 